1 MAKKLLLTIILSVLL
16 LNCSST
22 ATVKTN
28 PKNKF
33 SLLLKD
39 YQAESSNLYPKIQNS
54 LSSKYRHRAGNFF
67 KNYKSRLTSIER
79 DKLSENDQMSYDI
92 LLWECEMSVENLHF
106 NEQLMPL
113 DQFGS
118 VPLEIAQLSGGG
130 SKQPFKTIKDYDN
143 WLLQL
148 KQYAKWCDDA
158 VVNMKIGIDKNYTI
172 PTVLAEKVITQ
183 IAALDHG
190 PVYDHLFFNPVKKIP
205 AEFSSGERI
214 RITKTYENCIEKIII
229 PAHQRLKA
237 FLQSHYLPN
246 CRSTSGINAI
256 PGGKEYYTYLI
267 KSYTTTTKSADEI
280 FLMGQSE
287 VDRITKEME
296 TIKMQLGFNGELK
309 AFFEYLRTKKEL
321 TPFTL
326 PEEVI
331 ANFEAIHEKIKPNLK
346 TLFDKIPKGN
356 FEIKRVESFRE
367 STASHQYYPG
377 SEDGTRPGIFY
388 VPIPDASQYNI
399 LSDEDTFLHEA
410 VPGHHFQI
418 SLQQENDSISNFRK
432 QLLYS
437 AYSEGWALYAESLGQ
452 ELGIYSDPYQYFGM
466 LSAEMHRAI
475 RLVVD
480 TGIHSQRW
488 TRERAIQ
495 YSLDHEAATEG
506 KIAAEIERYMARP
519 GQALSYKIGQLK
531 IMELRNRAEKQLAEK
546 FNIAQFHDQILNS
559 GSIPLSIL
567 EDKIIRW
574 IENQKK
580 NNQPIHSL

>member
-1 MAKKLLLTIILSVLL
+1 MVKKLLLTIILSVLL

-39 YQAESSNLYPKIQNS
+39 FQAESSNLYPKIQNS
-54 LSSKYRHRAGNFF
+54 LSSKYRHRAEIFF
-67 KNYKSRLTSIER
+67 ENYKNRLRLIER
-79 DKLSENDQMSYDI
+79 EKLSENDQMSYDI
-92 LLWECEMSVENLHF
+92 LLWECEMSIERLHF

-118 VPLEIAQLSGGG
+118 VPLEIAQLAGGD

-148 KQYAKWCDDA
+148 KQYVKWCDDA

-172 PTVLAEKVITQ
+172 PTVLAEKVINQ

-190 PVYDHLFFNPVKKIP
+190 PVHDHLFFNPVKKIP
-205 AEFSSGERI
+205 AEFSSSERI
-214 RITKTYENCIEKIII
+214 RITKAYENCIEKKII

-237 FLQSHYLPN
+237 FLQNHYLPN

-296 TIKMQLGFNGELK
+296 TIKIQLGFKGELK

-346 TLFDKIPKGN
+346 SLFNKIPKGN

-388 VPIPDASQYNI
+388 VPIPDAAHYNI

-418 SLQQENDSISNFRK
+418 SLQHENDSISNFRK

-452 ELGIYSDPYQYFGM
+452 ELGVYSDPYQYFGM

-480 TGIHSQRW
+480 TGIHSQGW
-488 TRERAIQ
+488 TREQAIQ
-495 YSLDHEAATEG
+495 YSIDHEAATEE

-519 GQALSYKIGQLK
+519 GQALSYKTGQLK
-531 IMELRNRAEKQLAEK
+531 IMELRNMAEKQLAEK
-546 FNIAQFHDQILNS
+546 FSIAQFHDQILNC
-559 GSIPLSIL
+559 GSVPLTIL
-567 EDKIIRW
+567 EHKIIRW

-580 NNQPIHSL
+580 NDRPIPSL